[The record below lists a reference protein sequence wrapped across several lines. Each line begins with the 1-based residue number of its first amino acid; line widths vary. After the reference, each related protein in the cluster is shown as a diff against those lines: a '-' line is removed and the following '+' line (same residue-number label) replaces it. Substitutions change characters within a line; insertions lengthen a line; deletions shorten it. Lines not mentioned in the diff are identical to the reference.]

1 MSLRFGI
8 SQRKTFC
15 LTEGLKGDDLKYSI
29 CSGEVFGDAEWEE
42 VAGLF
47 SSSYG
52 IYSQR
57 DPAGRA
63 GLQIRLSPGYYRRT
77 YASDAYRVA
86 VCREGER
93 LVAEAVLRVCE
104 TSRGRAALVVQLVV
118 EEAYRRHGVVSRL
131 LQEIWAGADF
141 CCMGVVTSNAFTIK
155 ALERAT
161 ARRVEPQVMKVNE
174 AFIRREILSGVG
186 FLAGAEWMVSATASV
201 IDSGFYTDRSF
212 PSEATMELSKRLGV
226 LPEGA
231 EWLAVVFG
239 G

>member
-1 MSLRFGI
+1 MNESG
-8 SQRKTFC
+8 
-15 LTEGLKGDDLKYSI
+15 LKYSVR
-29 CSGEVFGDAEWEE
+29 SGAVLGDADWKE

-63 GLQIRLSPGYYRRT
+63 GRQIRLSPGYYRRM
-77 YASDAYRVA
+77 YASDAYRIV

-118 EEAYRRHGVVSRL
+118 EGTCRRHGVASRL
-131 LQEIWAGADF
+131 LQEIWASTDF
-141 CCMGVVTSNAFTIK
+141 CCMGVVTSNAFTVK

-161 ARRVEPQVMKVNE
+161 ARRVEPLVLKDNE
-174 AFIRREILSGVG
+174 VFIRREILSGIS
-186 FLAGAEWMVSATASV
+186 FLAAAEWMVSATASV

-212 PSEATMELSKRLGV
+212 PSEATMELSQRLGV
-226 LPEGA
+226 LPEGT

>member
-1 MSLRFGI
+1 MNESG
-8 SQRKTFC
+8 
-15 LTEGLKGDDLKYSI
+15 LKYSVR
-29 CSGEVFGDAEWEE
+29 SGAVLGDADWKE

-47 SSSYG
+47 SASYG

-63 GLQIRLSPGYYRRT
+63 GLQIRLSPGYYRRV
-77 YASDAYRVA
+77 YASDDYRIA
-86 VCREGER
+86 VCQEGAR

-118 EEAYRRHGVVSRL
+118 EGAYRRRGVASRI
-131 LQEIWAGADF
+131 LQEIWASTDF
-141 CCMGVVTSNAFTIK
+141 CYMGVVTSNAFTVK

-161 ARRVEPQVMKVNE
+161 ARRVEPAVMKANE
-174 AFIRREILSGVG
+174 AFIRREILSGIG
-186 FLAGAEWMVSATASV
+186 FLEAAEWMVSTTVSV
-201 IDSGFYTDRSF
+201 IDSGFYTDRAF

>member
-1 MSLRFGI
+1 MNES
-8 SQRKTFC
+8 
-15 LTEGLKGDDLKYSI
+15 GLKASVR
-29 CSGEVFGDAEWEE
+29 SGRELGDAGWEE

-47 SSSYG
+47 STSYG

-57 DPAGRA
+57 GPAGRA
-63 GLQIRLSPGYYRRT
+63 GRQIRLSPGYYRRM
-77 YASDAYRVA
+77 YANDAYRVA

-93 LVAEAVLRVCE
+93 LVAEAVFRVCE

-118 EEAYRRHGVVSRL
+118 EGAYRRRGVASRL
-131 LQEIWAGADF
+131 LQEIWACADF
-141 CCMGVVTSNAFTIK
+141 CCMGVVTSNAFTVK
-155 ALERAT
+155 ALEKAT
-161 ARRVEPQVMKVNE
+161 ARRVEPQVIKANE
-174 AFIRREILSGVG
+174 MFIRREILSGIG
-186 FLAGAEWMVSATASV
+186 FLKAAEWMVSTTASV

-231 EWLAVVFG
+231 EWLAIVFG

>member
-1 MSLRFGI
+1 MIDDG
-8 SQRKTFC
+8 
-15 LTEGLKGDDLKYSI
+15 LTYSVR
-29 CSGEVFGDAEWEE
+29 SGRELGDAEWGE
-42 VAGLF
+42 VSKLF
-47 SSSYG
+47 SASYG

-57 DPAGRA
+57 DPVGRA
-63 GLQIRLSPGYYRRT
+63 GRQIRLSPGYYRRT
-77 YASDAYRVA
+77 YASDAYLVA

-118 EEAYRRHGVVSRL
+118 EGTYRRHGVASRL
-131 LQEIWAGADF
+131 LQEIWASADF
-141 CCMGVVTSNAFTIK
+141 CCMGVVTSTAFTVK
-155 ALERAT
+155 ALEIAT
-161 ARRVEPQVMKVNE
+161 ARRVEPQVMKANE
-174 AFIRREILSGVG
+174 AYVRREILSGIG
-186 FLAGAEWMVSATASV
+186 FLETAEWMVSNTASV

-212 PSEATMELSKRLGV
+212 PSESTMELSKRLGV